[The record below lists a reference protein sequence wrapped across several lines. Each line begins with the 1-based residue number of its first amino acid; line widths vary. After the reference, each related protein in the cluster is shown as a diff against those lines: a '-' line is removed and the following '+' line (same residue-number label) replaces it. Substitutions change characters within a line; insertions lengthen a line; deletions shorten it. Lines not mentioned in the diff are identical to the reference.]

1 MAFTYVTYITAAS
14 SEERPVLPE
23 QDCLDR
29 LQGAQ
34 QGHYTEQAHDNHASP
49 SAATRLTIS

>member
-1 MAFTYVTYITAAS
+1 MAFTYVTYITATS
-14 SEERPVLPE
+14 REERPVLPE